1 MTAANWWFL
10 TAAIILAAACYRYSL
25 WRHPKRNCHHC
36 TGWGKHRAWL
46 WSYATGDCTARTLL
60 PPRGR
65 CDGGRV
71 PRYGRRLLRL
81 EGKSK

>member
-1 MTAANWWFL
+1 MTTQTWL
-10 TAAIILAAACYRYSL
+10 LLVAAAVVVTGCYRYSL
-25 WRHPKRNCHHC
+25 WRHPLRNCHHC

-60 PPRGR
+60 PPRAR

-71 PRYGRRLLRL
+71 PRYGRRVLRL
-81 EGKSK
+81 EDKPK